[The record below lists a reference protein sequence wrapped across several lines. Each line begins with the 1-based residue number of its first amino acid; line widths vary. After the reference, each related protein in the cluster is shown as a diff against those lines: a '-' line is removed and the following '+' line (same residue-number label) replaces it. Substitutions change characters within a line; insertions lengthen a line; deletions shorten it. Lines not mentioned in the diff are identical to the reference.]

1 MRNQENAIE
10 ILPMSYVLISVNCF
24 TPMSSSF
31 QQRLSY
37 TTLSDLALRL
47 IDGTVYDIVFHH
59 YNVSLL
65 SSSCPVLKQDLIHK
79 HKEALQVCKSHNL
92 VVMKTNRQ
100 GETEALEIEVR
111 EEQMMDDKILVEMDQ
126 KVINQ
131 QNTLEIARV
140 PGFYITTNPQLNQ
153 HFVNVHYSAYA
164 LSRCAL
170 GGSPLCA
177 AHPALA

>member
-1 MRNQENAIE
+1 HCEHQ
-10 ILPMSYVLISVNCF
+10 
-24 TPMSSSF
+24 
-31 QQRLSY
+31 
-37 TTLSDLALRL
+37 
-47 IDGTVYDIVFHH
+47 
-59 YNVSLL
+59 
-65 SSSCPVLKQDLIHK
+65 VLKQDLIHK

-153 HFVNVHYSAYA
+153 HFELTMQINRLKMILTLPQKESQ
-164 LSRCAL
+164 
-170 GGSPLCA
+170 
-177 AHPALA
+177 

>member
-1 MRNQENAIE
+1 MVPNTLKHIVSMCLMPFHLLCSSHYYEPSSPQQ
-10 ILPMSYVLISVNCF
+10 SSVVPRIC
-24 TPMSSSF
+24 SF

-153 HFVNVHYSAYA
+153 HFVLLYIFRTTF
-164 LSRCAL
+164 L
-170 GGSPLCA
+170 
-177 AHPALA
+177 